1 MKKILTTLIL
11 GVSVLSSSYADVGE
25 RRTTTTTTT
34 PTTRERTSTS
44 YNFKSPTLFGDDETT
59 VDIFGTYSA
68 VDGNGAYDDG
78 FGGGIGVNKFFRRYF
93 GVGLEGYFWDGA
105 TNGDVIS
112 SVAGSI
118 IARYPIEQF
127 HVAPYLLGGIG
138 GSFNGVD
145 QFNVLGGGGLD
156 VRITRNI
163 GVFSDGRYVWTD
175 KTNDY
180 GLIRAGLRFAF

>member
-1 MKKILTTLIL
+1 MKSILTTIIL
-11 GVSVLSSSYADVGE
+11 GLTLLGTSYADVGT

-34 PTTRERTSTS
+34 TPTRERTSTS
-44 YNFKSPTLFGDDETT
+44 YSFKSPILFGDNETT

-93 GVGLEGYFWDGA
+93 GLGLEGYFWDGA

-112 SVAGSI
+112 SVAGSL
-118 IARYPIEQF
+118 IARYPIEQL
-127 HVAPYLLGGIG
+127 HIAPYLMGGIG
-138 GSFNGVD
+138 GGFDSTD
-145 QFNVLGGGGLD
+145 QFNVLAGGGLD
-156 VRITRNI
+156 LRFTPNF